1 MKDITIPLNNYHNL
15 GEAIIKQAEEDYKK
29 ALKKIKKCYKVIDEV
44 TTFLK
49 SDWAKLL
56 SKKDPLIIL
65 DELENELLNELENE

>member
-1 MKDITIPLNNYHNL
+1 MKNIPIENYEDLAN
-15 GEAIIKQAEEDYKK
+15 AIINQAVEDYKK
-29 ALKKIKKCYKVIDEV
+29 ALKKIKECYKVIDGV

-65 DELENELLNELENE
+65 DELENELLKELENE

>member
-1 MKDITIPLNNYHNL
+1 MKNIPIEYYEDLANATIN
-15 GEAIIKQAEEDYKK
+15 QAVEDYKK

-49 SDWAKLL
+49 SEWAKLL

-65 DELENELLNELENE
+65 DELENELINELENE

>member
-1 MKDITIPLNNYHNL
+1 MKNIPIENYEDLAN
-15 GEAIIKQAEEDYKK
+15 AIINQAVEDYKK
-29 ALKKIKKCYKVIDEV
+29 ALKKIKECYKVIDEV

-49 SDWAKLL
+49 SGWAKLL